1 MTRLRKIFLAAA
13 TLALIGAALIPQ
25 QAQANR
31 VVMCAPEGVA
41 QAGNRTIGA
50 GISGTGSVS
59 PVPSAT
65 TYTLNGQGCTAV
77 LAQDIGWFQ
86 SQGFTQQGL
95 FALMFVVPTTA
106 TGTTSYQVG
115 TLPPST
121 YIRDV
126 FVSNTDASHAVTG
139 GIDIGTTSGGTD
151 VVAAANLAVGT
162 SSVNFVT
169 DANLAKRVFSTTA
182 AQAIFA
188 TGHTSWNTPTTVT
201 ITVTYGYF

>member
-1 MTRLRKIFLAAA
+1 MNRLLKVLLAAA
-13 TLALIGAALIPQ
+13 LLAVTIPQ
-25 QAQANR
+25 AHANVIVMCSPEISANAQA
-31 VVMCAPEGVA
+31 
-41 QAGNRTIGA
+41 RTIG
-50 GISGTGSVS
+50 GTLSQVPSGTVY
-59 PVPSAT
+59 V
-65 TYTLNGQGCTAV
+65 LNGQGCGVV
-77 LAQDIGWFQ
+77 LAQDVGYFL
-86 SQGFTQQGL
+86 SLGFTQQGL
-95 FALMFVVPTTA
+95 NSLQFVVPVAA

-115 TLPPST
+115 TLPAST

-162 SSVNFVT
+162 SSYNFVT

-182 AQAIFA
+182 QQAIFA

-201 ITVTYGYF
+201 ITITFGYF

>member
-1 MTRLRKIFLAAA
+1 MCSPDVSGGVQ
-13 TLALIGAALIPQ
+13 GA
-25 QAQANR
+25 
-31 VVMCAPEGVA
+31 
-41 QAGNRTIGA
+41 RTVG
-50 GISGTGSVS
+50 GTTSQ
-59 PVPSAT
+59 VPTGTVYS
-65 TYTLNGQGCTAV
+65 LNGQGCAV
-77 LAQDIGWFQ
+77 IKAADVGFFL
-86 SQGFTQQGL
+86 SQGYSQAGGLPVLPQFT
-95 FALMFVVPTTA
+95 VPVAA
-106 TGTTSYQVG
+106 TGTTSYLVG

-169 DANLAKRVFSTTA
+169 DANLAKRVFSVTA
-182 AQAIFA
+182 GQAIFA

-201 ITVTYGYF
+201 ITITYGYL